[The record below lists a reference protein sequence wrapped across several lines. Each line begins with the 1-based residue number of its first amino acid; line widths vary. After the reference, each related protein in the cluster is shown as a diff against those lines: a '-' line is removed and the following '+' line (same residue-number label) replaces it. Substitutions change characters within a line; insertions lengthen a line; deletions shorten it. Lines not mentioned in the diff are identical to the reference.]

1 MNAATLELL
10 GLHEAA
16 WWALVER
23 FEAALGLV
31 ALALGALS
39 LLALALAGVEWA
51 ARRRAVGVLSPTT
64 LTAATSTSLV
74 LSAPAPIA
82 ASMSALMTLPEHALS
97 PSSSVAALAPPHRH
111 VRARTRALVRH
122 LTARVA
128 CPIRASAVRRAHG
141 VMA

>member
-1 MNAATLELL
+1 MDATMLELL
-10 GLHEAA
+10 GLHGVA
-16 WWALVER
+16 WLALVER

-31 ALALGALS
+31 ALAFGALS

-51 ARRRAVGVLSPTT
+51 ARRRAVGALSPTP
-64 LTAATSTSLV
+64 TAGTSTSLE
-74 LSAPAPIA
+74 LPAPAPIP
-82 ASMSALMTLPEHALS
+82 ASMSALMTLPDHALS
-97 PSSSVAALAPPHRH
+97 SSSSVAALAPPRRH
-111 VRARTRALVRH
+111 VRGRTRALVRH